1 MKKLILLI
9 SIIALFAFTPEQNTE
24 YSYKGSITGKVMNI
38 DGMRYLIMSSNRGYT
53 SPAVVN
59 LTKDKLECEYY
70 SKELTTIH

>member
-9 SIIALFAFTPEQNTE
+9 SIIALFAFTPEQNTV